1 MNVSFSSGCNDVHLQ
16 TVTQALAISLNDN
29 LVLLTEKIIL
39 CYFFFNGKIIMF
51 MLFLV
56 TSNILVGLQVCH
68 RLHVDGVNLMV
79 SMIY

>member
-29 LVLLTEKIIL
+29 LVLLTEKIIVL
-39 CYFFFNGKIIMF
+39 FFFNGKIIMF